1 MTGRLVH
8 TGQVVLDLVMR
19 VAAVPE
25 AGGDVLAS
33 NTVLLPGG
41 GFNVMAAAA
50 RSGARVLYAGAH
62 GDGRFGDQ
70 TRAALRD
77 EGIAVARPPTEGRD
91 TGVCVVLVDDS
102 GERTFVTGTGAEAGL
117 PPESLATV
125 EVGTEDVVYLS
136 GYSLLHGSN
145 RTALLGWL
153 PGLSVSSVLFDPG
166 PLVGD
171 VPSDVLDRVLSG
183 VDVLS
188 CNAREAEVLTGV
200 ADPGSAARALTD
212 RVARDAAVIVRD
224 GPDGCVLAHDG
235 EVRRVPGFPV
245 TPVDTNGAGD
255 THCGVLAAGL
265 LDGIDLATAATR
277 ANAAAALSV
286 LRHGPATAPSAT
298 EIDEFLADRART
310 GSSGACRSAR

>member
-1 MTGRLVH
+1 
-8 TGQVVLDLVMR
+8 
-19 VAAVPE
+19 
-25 AGGDVLAS
+25 
-33 NTVLLPGG
+33 
-41 GFNVMAAAA
+41 
-50 RSGARVLYAGAH
+50 
-62 GDGRFGDQ
+62 
-70 TRAALRD
+70 
-77 EGIAVARPPTEGRD
+77 
-91 TGVCVVLVDDS
+91 
-102 GERTFVTGTGAEAGL
+102 
-117 PPESLATV
+117 
-125 EVGTEDVVYLS
+125 
-136 GYSLLHGSN
+136 
-145 RTALLGWL
+145 
-153 PGLSVSSVLFDPG
+153 
-166 PLVGD
+166 
-171 VPSDVLDRVLSG
+171 
-183 VDVLS
+183 
-188 CNAREAEVLTGV
+188 
-200 ADPGSAARALTD
+200 LTD